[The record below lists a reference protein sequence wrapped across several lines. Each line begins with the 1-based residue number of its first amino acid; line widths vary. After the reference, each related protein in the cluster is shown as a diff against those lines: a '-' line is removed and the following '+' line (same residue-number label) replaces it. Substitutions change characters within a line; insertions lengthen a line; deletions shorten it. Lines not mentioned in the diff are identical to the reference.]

1 VQRTPL
7 SRALSLSRRDT
18 NGSITENI
26 QQKLLIAEHLTLS
39 ALYTV
44 PIPEVCAL
52 PRGLDTH
59 FVALLQSLTRE
70 QLWARLR
77 QEYRTMDE
85 HVQEMENYTTQ
96 FAKLLESIYKYVC
109 PLRER
114 GLSPI

>member
-1 VQRTPL
+1 M
-7 SRALSLSRRDT
+7 RRQQKFEPGHADVDADADAPH
-18 NGSITENI
+18 S
-26 QQKLLIAEHLTLS
+26 QKLLIAEHLTLS

-70 QLWARLR
+70 QLWTRLR

-96 FAKLLESIYKYVC
+96 FAKLLEPIYKYV
-109 PLRER
+109 
-114 GLSPI
+114 SPWI

>member
-1 VQRTPL
+1 M
-7 SRALSLSRRDT
+7 
-18 NGSITENI
+18 NI

-70 QLWARLR
+70 QLWTRLR

-85 HVQEMENYTTQ
+85 HVQEMESYTTQ
-96 FAKLLESIYKYVC
+96 FAKLLEPIYKYVS
-109 PLRER
+109 PPPYIRER
-114 GLSPI
+114 GLFLHLIDLIGNVFL